1 MSAGPHWS
9 VVIPFKGAPHAKS
22 RFAENFDDARRAALA
37 IALLTDTVRAVRAVA
52 AVTRIIVVSNEP
64 NVAEAI
70 LSEESGAP
78 RLGTQQTGTQQTG
91 TQQTGTQQAGTELI
105 IVADPGGGLNAAVSH
120 GIRQARNIDDRAF
133 TAAMVGDVAALQPDD
148 LAHALAESVALF
160 HTGTA
165 LTLVADHDGTGTTMI
180 TAAPGAVIEPHFGVD
195 SCAEHQAAGHVLLQ
209 LPAESS
215 LRLDIDSA
223 EDMQRVLSLDPGL
236 GAATRRVLS
245 SGLVARSPLAKV
257 EAATVTALP
266 PN

>member
-37 IALLTDTVRAVRAVA
+37 VALLTDTVRAVRAVG

-78 RLGTQQTGTQQTG
+78 RLGTQQTGTEQTG
-91 TQQTGTQQAGTELI
+91 AEQAGAELI
-105 IVADPGGGLNAAVSH
+105 ILADPGGGLNAAVSH

-148 LAHALAESVALF
+148 LTHALAESVALF

-223 EDMQRVLSLDPGL
+223 EDMQRVISLDPGL

-245 SGLVARSPLAKV
+245 SGLVARSPLANV